1 MKADENRLIPYLIV
15 VIPLTLVLLASFFI
29 GSFYLEKMRQHFN
42 FTKEQAIKEHT
53 ESKKVK
59 SQMWTK
65 QLNLL
70 FEYRYNSIQEE
81 IETELNARVKMAYKN
96 AMQIHEKYKNKKSFT
111 EIQSRIIDALS
122 NISDGEDKGV
132 IFVTDYKGNS
142 ILIGSQ
148 NRDKNNLAAYIDADL
163 RSIVLE
169 EIQIARKK
177 GVGLLTSR
185 DEKTLEKEIILVKD
199 LKEYNIIIG
208 SNIRVADK
216 IEELKVSLLEMVK
229 SIPVDKSDF
238 IAVFDAKIEKYISG
252 TGEERLNENDLAAI
266 RKNLQD
272 TAQWH
277 NKEIVRYQYYSIYS
291 KELDWHLIY
300 GFDNFSMTSQE
311 LKKQKD
317 LEKLLDE
324 EFDFILKASALIVL
338 FVVILSLLLSRK
350 INKIF
355 KQYQDEVQMRSI
367 ELHELNRSLEQRVAN
382 EINAHRNKDKML
394 IQQSKMAEMGDMLS
408 MIAHQ
413 WRQPLNQISYVFMN
427 IDSAYEYKELSKEYL
442 ESKIK
447 EANEQLEFMSATIDD
462 FRNYFRP
469 DKEKEL
475 VLVGDVVKKSITLM
489 QNSLDMS
496 GIQIKQIS
504 EGTALTQVYK
514 NEFTQVLLNL
524 IKNAKDALVDNKI
537 KNPKIVIRSTATREK
552 VRVEI
557 CDNGGGIDET
567 IIDKIFDPYFSTK
580 DQKQGTGLGLYMSK
594 MIIDEHL
601 NGKLSVYNTKYG
613 VCFKIEI

>member
-15 VIPLTLVLLASFFI
+15 VIPLALVLLASFFI
-29 GSFYLEKMRQHFN
+29 GSFYLEKMKQHFN
-42 FTKEQAIKEHT
+42 FTKEQAIKEQT
-53 ESKKVK
+53 ESKKVR

-70 FEYRYNSIQEE
+70 FEYRYNRIQEE
-81 IETELNARVKMAYKN
+81 IEAELNARVKMAYKN
-96 AMQIHEKYKNKKSFT
+96 AMQIHEKYKNKKSFS

-122 NISDGEDKGV
+122 NISDGEDRGV
-132 IFVTDYKGNS
+132 IFVTDYRGNS
-142 ILIGSQ
+142 ILIGTQ
-148 NRDKNNLAAYIDADL
+148 NRDKNNLVAYLDADL
-163 RSIVLE
+163 HSIVLE

-177 GVGLLTSR
+177 GVGLLSSR

-208 SNIRVADK
+208 SSIRVADK

-238 IAVFDAKIEKYISG
+238 IAIFDAKEEKYISG
-252 TGEERLNENDLAAI
+252 TGKDRLNENDLAAI
-266 RKNLQD
+266 RENLQN

-291 KELDWHLIY
+291 KELDWHLVY

-311 LKKQKD
+311 LQKQKD
-317 LEKLLDE
+317 LEKVLDE

-355 KQYQDEVQMRSI
+355 KQYQDEVQKRSL

-496 GIQIKQIS
+496 GIQITQIS
-504 EGTALTQVYK
+504 EGTALTYVYK

-524 IKNAKDALVDNKI
+524 IKNAKDALVDNEI
-537 KNPKIVIRSTATREK
+537 KNPKIVIRSTVTREK

-601 NGKLSVYNTKYG
+601 NGRLSVYNTKYG